1 MRIRPLIM
9 IVEDEPDVL
18 LVLRISLEAE
28 GFDTTLAADGV
39 TALHRIQIEKPDLV
53 LLDLMLPVMD
63 GWSVLAELSTRRDP
77 PPVIVCTAKRGLRDV
92 ARAQDLGAAEY
103 VTKPFDVEHLTALIG
118 EVLERRLAEVLPE
131 DAMIDALGTQ
141 GAEQA

>member
-1 MRIRPLIM
+1 MRVHPLVM

-18 LVLRISLEAE
+18 LVLRISLEAA

-39 TALHRIQIEKPDLV
+39 TALRRIQLEKPDLV

-63 GWSVLAELSTRRDP
+63 GWGVLAELSTNADA
-77 PPVIVCTAKRGLRDV
+77 PPVIVCTAKRGPRDV
-92 ARAQDLGAAEY
+92 ARAQELGAAEY

-118 EVLERRLAEVLPE
+118 EVLERRHGEVLPE
-131 DAMIDALGTQ
+131 TGVAFHLHR
-141 GAEQA
+141 AEPA

>member
-118 EVLERRLAEVLPE
+118 EVLERRPGEALPE
-131 DAMIDALGTQ
+131 DGLIDALGTQ
-141 GAEQA
+141 GVEQA

>member
-1 MRIRPLIM
+1 MRSRPLIM

-18 LVLRISLEAE
+18 LVLRITLEAE

-63 GWSVLAELSTRRDP
+63 GWSVLAELSTRRDA

-118 EVLERRLAEVLPE
+118 EVLERRLGEVLPE
-131 DAMIDALGTQ
+131 DAMIDAFGTQ
-141 GAEQA
+141 EAEQA

>member
-118 EVLERRLAEVLPE
+118 EVLERRPGEVLPE
-131 DAMIDALGTQ
+131 DGLIDALGTQ